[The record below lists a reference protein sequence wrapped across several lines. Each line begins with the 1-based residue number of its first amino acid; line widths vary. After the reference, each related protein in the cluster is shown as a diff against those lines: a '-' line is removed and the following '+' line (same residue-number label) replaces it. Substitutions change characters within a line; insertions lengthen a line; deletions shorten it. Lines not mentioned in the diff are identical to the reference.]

1 VEGLEGQEINRGEI
15 INKPM
20 ENEQVAT
27 FHVNSSCLP
36 LYYAFIHHQ
45 SSFSLMYGNCIF
57 IFTLYN
63 RIKLFA
69 FVKGMRLWNDDIY

>member
-45 SSFSLMYGNCIF
+45 SSFSPYVWKLYF
-57 IFTLYN
+57 HFHTL
-63 RIKLFA
+63 
-69 FVKGMRLWNDDIY
+69 